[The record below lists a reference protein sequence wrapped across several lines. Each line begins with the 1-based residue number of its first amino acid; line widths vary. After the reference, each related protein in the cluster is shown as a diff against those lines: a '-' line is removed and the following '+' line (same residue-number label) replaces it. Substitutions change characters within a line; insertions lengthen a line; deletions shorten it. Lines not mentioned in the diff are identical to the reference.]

1 MIEKYDQ
8 SEFESYTPEGYN
20 ENVFVRI
27 GMDMIEG
34 LCERPITGNA
44 YMVYIKRDDLTDLDK
59 DVTIID
65 RRRDGLGI
73 DVLEEHIYKKSDE
86 E

>member
-1 MIEKYDQ
+1 MVEKYQ
-8 SEFESYTPEGYN
+8 KNKFENYTPEGYN
-20 ENVFVRI
+20 ESVFIRI
-27 GMDMIEG
+27 GSQMIEG
-34 LCERPITGNA
+34 LCERPINDNA
-44 YMVYIKRDDLTDLDK
+44 YMVYVKHDDLEELDM
-59 DVTIID
+59 DVTVVD

>member
-8 SEFESYTPEGYN
+8 SEFESYTPEEYN
-20 ENVFVRI
+20 ESVFVRI

-34 LCERPITGNA
+34 LCERPINDNA
-44 YMVYIKRDDLTDLDK
+44 FMVYVKRDDLSDLDK
-59 DVTIID
+59 DVTIVD

-73 DVLEEHIYKKSDE
+73 DVLEEHIYKKSDDA
-86 E
+86 